1 LFNSVFLGYKAKTK
15 DLDKLRNGAIVASEA
30 GVVTA
35 YALQSLQERGVS
47 FVAPGTAVY
56 EGQIAGLHVRR
67 EDIEMNVTKTKKL
80 TNFRSNADIA
90 IPLNAVMQLSL
101 EQLIDLLEPDE
112 LLEITP
118 ENLRLRKKLLTK
130 DARIKA
136 MKKSGQ

>member
-1 LFNSVFLGYKAKTK
+1 
-15 DLDKLRNGAIVASEA
+15 
-30 GVVTA
+30 
-35 YALQSLQERGVS
+35 
-47 FVAPGTAVY
+47 
-56 EGQIAGLHVRR
+56 
-67 EDIEMNVTKTKKL
+67 VTKTKKL

-130 DARIKA
+130 DARVKA
-136 MKKSGQ
+136 MKRKD